1 MKSELLTEMEVTF
14 NEPSESGFTTIMNEF
29 FNSLQDLAG
38 DPGSLSNRSIVRQRG
53 VTLAKYFNSTAAHF
67 EKMQDDIN
75 QQVRIK
81 VEEINSLAGQIQ
93 QLNRQIYMSEL
104 DGNTA
109 NDLRDKRTLL
119 VDRMSEIINVNA
131 SEVVVGKLPDGREN
145 KHFIITI
152 SGKAI
157 VDHYEISKLAV
168 EQRDVKLNA
177 EDIDGLYEVKW
188 ADGNTLNIKSGELRG
203 LLDIRDGN
211 SGINGSPNY
220 KGIPFYQ
227 RKLNEFVRTFAMAI
241 NEGYIDINGDG
252 IIQPGE
258 DRAGHADG
266 YGLDPDGS
274 GPGTSPTGIRFF
286 TMLGNDGLP
295 VDSGSFINGE
305 TTTSGIVS
313 MYDKITA
320 KNFAVSMDIMEDV
333 GNIATSDT
341 PGETGNINNLK
352 SILGM
357 RHDPHMFTEG
367 SPEDFMKSLITT
379 LAIDSQQASHYSRN
393 QEAVVQQIEN
403 RRISIS
409 GVSIDEEMANMVKF
423 QHAYNAAAKM
433 IATLNEVYEI
443 LINGLGL

>member
-1 MKSELLTEMEVTF
+1 MNGSFFGLDVALRGLYTAHRNLSVMNHNINNINTPGYSRQVAVQAALKPIALLDGTGMMGTGAGVISIDRIRDEYLDYKYWSEAVTRGEWKMKSELLTEMEVTF

-157 VDHYEISKLAV
+157 VDHYEISELAV
-168 EQRDVKLNA
+168 EQRNVKLNP

-203 LLDIRDGN
+203 LLDIRDGK
-211 SGINGSPNY
+211 SGIDGSPNY

-227 RKLNEFVRTFAMAI
+227 MKMNEFVRAFAMAI
-241 NEGYIDINGDG
+241 NEGYIDMDGDG

-258 DRAGHADG
+258 DRAGHVDG
-266 YGLDPDGS
+266 YDWTLTADRALPDRDK
-274 GPGTSPTGIRFF
+274 IF
-286 TMLGNDGLP
+286 TILGDDGLP
-295 VDSGSFINGE
+295 VDGESFVTE
-305 TTTSGIVS
+305 TTIRVS
-313 MYDKITA
+313 
-320 KNFAVSMDIMEDV
+320 F
-333 GNIATSDT
+333 
-341 PGETGNINNLK
+341 
-352 SILGM
+352 
-357 RHDPHMFTEG
+357 RC
-367 SPEDFMKSLITT
+367 TT
-379 LAIDSQQASHYSRN
+379 
-393 QEAVVQQIEN
+393 
-403 RRISIS
+403 
-409 GVSIDEEMANMVKF
+409 K
-423 QHAYNAAAKM
+423 
-433 IATLNEVYEI
+433 
-443 LINGLGL
+443 